1 MDLRVKGLADRHEST
16 DRIIV
21 LTTVF
26 VFTTVAATVLTSP
39 WRGPAIGW
47 ATAATAWDLMVW
59 RTVSRLDADGS
70 RRHARA
76 REVSRSTHPIL
87 LNVATVAATVTV
99 GMLIYDSTRVHGDAR
114 ILLSLFGLL
123 AVFATWAF
131 VHLLFMLRYAAQYYT
146 VRADGDTTGRG
157 IDFNQPEAPRYTDF
171 AYTAF
176 TFGMTYA
183 ASDTSFTAPEIRR
196 TALVHSLYSFYFG
209 TAITATTVNL
219 VVSLF

>member
-1 MDLRVKGLADRHEST
+1 MGSLGQREST

-21 LTTVF
+21 LTVVF
-26 VFTTVAATVLTSP
+26 VLATAAATVLTSA

-47 ATAATAWDLMVW
+47 ATAATVWDLMVW
-59 RTVSRLDADGS
+59 RSVGRLDPAGS
-70 RRHARA
+70 REHARA
-76 REVSRSTHPIL
+76 RGVPHRVHTIL
-87 LNVATVAATVTV
+87 LNAATIAATVTV
-99 GMLIYDSTRVHGDAR
+99 GLLIYDSTRVHGDER
-114 ILLSLFGLL
+114 ILLSLFGLI
-123 AVFATWAF
+123 AVCATWTF
-131 VHLLFMLRYAAQYYT
+131 VHLLFMLQYASQHYSDH
-146 VRADGDTTGRG
+146 ADGDTGRG

-196 TALVHSLYSFYFG
+196 TALVHAFYSFYFG
-209 TAITATTVNL
+209 TAVTATTVNL